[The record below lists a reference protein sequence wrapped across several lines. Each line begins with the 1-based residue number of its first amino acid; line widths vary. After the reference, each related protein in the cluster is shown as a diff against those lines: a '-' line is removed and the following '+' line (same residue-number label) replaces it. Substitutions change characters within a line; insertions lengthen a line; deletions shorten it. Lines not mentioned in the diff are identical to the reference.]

1 MGIRLVVVDDSPHVS
16 WDGRIH
22 PVNATCQHFVAG
34 LLDLPGSPVAAVVSC
49 VPVRAASAEAG
60 DAVPATLALDPRIRV
75 VATAP
80 FDGIQGYLRHLP
92 AMLRANRPVLRAALA
107 DADLVWIK
115 VPASNALLAATLARG
130 TGVPR
135 FGYVA
140 GSAQQVAAAQQRAPL
155 AAVGARAVGL
165 AYDLAGRLASVGGD
179 RLVVGQDLDG
189 SGVVSSLVEP
199 GNVVDIADSAW
210 PREDGRLRLAWAG
223 RLAPGKGIE
232 TLLEAIALLAATP
245 PDGRRVEL
253 DLLGDGPARASLM
266 AEADRLGIADRVHW
280 MGYVASRPPYLE
292 ALARADLFV
301 FPSPA
306 EGFPKV
312 VLDAFAVGLPVVA
325 TPSGALAELGRGRLE
340 VVAADDAV
348 LLADAIRGLVNDPAR
363 AHDLR
368 AAGSD
373 FAAAHTRL
381 AEAAQLV
388 DRWTRRYPALPWS
401 NSTT

>member
-1 MGIRLVVVDDSPHVS
+1 MGIRLVVVDDNPHVS
-16 WDGRIH
+16 WEGRVH
-22 PVNATCQHFVAG
+22 PVNATFQHFVAG
-34 LLDLPGSPVAAVVSC
+34 LLDLPGSPIASVVSC

-80 FDGIQGYLRHLP
+80 FDGIGGYLRHLP
-92 AMLRANRPVLRAALA
+92 AMLRANQPVLRAALA

-115 VPASNALLAATLARG
+115 VPASNALLAATLARAA
-130 TGVPR
+130 GVPR

-140 GSAQQVAAAQQRAPL
+140 GSARQVAAGQQRGPL

-199 GNVVDIADSAW
+199 GDVADIADSAW
-210 PREDGRLRLAWAG
+210 PREDGRLRLVWAG

-232 TLLEAIALLAATP
+232 TLLEAVALLAATP

-253 DLLGDGPARASLM
+253 DLVGHGPARARLM
-266 AEADRLGIADRVHW
+266 AEADRLGIADRVQW

-312 VLDAFAVGLPVVA
+312 VLDAFAVGLPVIA
-325 TPSGALAELGRGRLE
+325 TPSGSLAELGRDRLE
-340 VVAADDAV
+340 VVASGDAV
-348 LLADAIRGLVNDPAR
+348 ALAAAIRGLVNKPSRAR
-363 AHDLR
+363 GLR
-368 AAGSD
+368 AAGST

-381 AEAAQLV
+381 AEASRLV
-388 DRWTRRYPALPWS
+388 DRWRDRYPSFP
-401 NSTT
+401 